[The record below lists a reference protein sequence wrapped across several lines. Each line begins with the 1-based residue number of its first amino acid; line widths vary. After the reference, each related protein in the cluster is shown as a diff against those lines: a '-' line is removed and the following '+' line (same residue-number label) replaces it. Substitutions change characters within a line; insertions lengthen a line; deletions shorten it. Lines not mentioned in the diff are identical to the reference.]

1 MEKFLGGV
9 INLEAAVDIKRLLKE
24 SALEALR
31 EFRKEE
37 KEKVRKGRLRNTR
50 LLMDNYLN
58 LIEHYKNIRES
69 ALEAVEDIEAR
80 EINFD
85 DAEMGDIII
94 ASIKRTKVRTRVMI
108 RHIETVVSFL
118 KTDME
123 ARGELEKYQVVEY
136 LYMDEC
142 KKDMKFN
149 EKVDL
154 TAEQLNCHVATVRRW
169 NNEMID
175 KLAIKLFGVD
185 GLKLEL

>member
-1 MEKFLGGV
+1 MAQALQSIEQQT
-9 INLEAAVDIKRLLKE
+9 INMKQVLKE
-24 SALEALR
+24 AALEALR

-58 LIEHYKNIRES
+58 FVEHYENIRES
-69 ALEAVEDIEAR
+69 AKEAIEDIEER
-80 EINFD
+80 ELNFD
-85 DAEMGDIII
+85 DAVMGDIII
-94 ASIKRTKVRTRVMI
+94 QSIKRTKLRTRVMI
-108 RHIETVVSFL
+108 RHIEAVTSML
-118 KTDME
+118 KADME
-123 ARGELEKYQVVEY
+123 AKGEPEKYQVIEL

-149 EKVDL
+149 EKISV
-154 TAEQLNCHVATVRRW
+154 TAEQLNCHEATVRRW